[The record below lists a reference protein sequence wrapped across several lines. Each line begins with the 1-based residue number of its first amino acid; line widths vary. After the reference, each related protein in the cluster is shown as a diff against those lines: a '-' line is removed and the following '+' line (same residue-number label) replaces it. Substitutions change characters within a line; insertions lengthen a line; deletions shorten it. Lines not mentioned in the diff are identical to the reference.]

1 MVNLLIIILFIVL
14 GVAMY
19 SVLYNLGLKV
29 YDNIYGKAFLRLL
42 IFLPIGVI
50 GILTMEYSLSSSGYS
65 FYSELLVEILRLV
78 GIIIKPTATLDV
90 VLNISVLVIAFIIY
104 VFFPGKVINK
114 LNIDGLRYNE
124 KKKALIV
131 DGEAGIKAKLP
142 LPLMNISVL
151 FSITYMSIIEL
162 VYFNWYVFGHQF
174 GNVLQNIIIVLIMF
188 VILEF
193 IIMTHEMK
201 DYIQELSVRM
211 IFHDKDDYLLV
222 RAIFETYIENAEVIL
237 SYVDIDLLVKN
248 FIELGIFQSAFKID
262 FTRPASEY
270 YRIDINKKLLEI
282 YKEEKESYLG
292 QKNHDKLS

>member
-1 MVNLLIIILFIVL
+1 
-14 GVAMY
+14 MY

-29 YDNIYGKAFLRLL
+29 YDNIYGKVFLGLL

-65 FYSELLVEILRLV
+65 FYSEFLVEILRLV

-90 VLNISVLVIAFIIY
+90 VLNISVLVIVFIIY

-124 KKKALIV
+124 KKKVLIV

-211 IFHDKDDYLLV
+211 IFQDMDDYLLV
-222 RAIFETYIENAEVIL
+222 RAIFETYIENTEVIL